1 MKLIAETVM
10 DITSVIINDD
20 SSMVCFEGNVGKYG
34 RVFANHTYIPSTAS
48 KNSGKFYGEARTI
61 MEDGTMVSASL
72 QGVFRR
78 DGGKINVL
86 SLDDASNGDQNYVTI
101 EIDLLEKKSTVSVY
115 NAWT

>member
-1 MKLIAETVM
+1 MELIAETVM

-34 RVFANHTYIPSTAS
+34 RVFANHTYIPNTAS

-72 QGVFRR
+72 QECFAGTEERLTSSAWMMR
-78 DGGKINVL
+78 
-86 SLDDASNGDQNYVTI
+86 AT
-101 EIDLLEKKSTVSVY
+101 EIRIT
-115 NAWT
+115 

>member
-1 MKLIAETVM
+1 
-10 DITSVIINDD
+10 
-20 SSMVCFEGNVGKYG
+20 
-34 RVFANHTYIPSTAS
+34 
-48 KNSGKFYGEARTI
+48 
-61 MEDGTMVSASL
+61 MVSASL

-115 NAWT
+115 DAWT